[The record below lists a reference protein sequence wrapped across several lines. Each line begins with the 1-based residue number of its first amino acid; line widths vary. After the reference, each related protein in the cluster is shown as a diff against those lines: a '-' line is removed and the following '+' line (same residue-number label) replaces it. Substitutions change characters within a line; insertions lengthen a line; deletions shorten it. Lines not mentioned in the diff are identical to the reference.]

1 VVFTSGVLELA
12 LGVAVWIP
20 RTRAWAGLAFAVWC
34 LGLLPLHV
42 WDLLRPDPV
51 FTPVAA
57 AWARLVLQGGFIALG
72 LGLWRQARRSVS

>member
-1 VVFTSGVLELA
+1 
-12 LGVAVWIP
+12 
-20 RTRAWAGLAFAVWC
+20 
-34 LGLLPLHV
+34 LLPLHV